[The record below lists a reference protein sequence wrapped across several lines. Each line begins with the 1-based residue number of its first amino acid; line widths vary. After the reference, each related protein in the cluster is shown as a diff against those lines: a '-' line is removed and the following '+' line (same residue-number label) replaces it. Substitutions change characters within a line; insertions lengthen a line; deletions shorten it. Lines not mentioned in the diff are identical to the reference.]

1 MNSFVKNNSLL
12 ISKKLELGPTPAGGN
27 SANYNRVAGWNGL
40 DDGNVTSVGSNG
52 GPSAYNTFDM
62 SGNTWEWNDLDGASG
77 SSRGLRGGSWTA
89 LNPFSLSSSISFS
102 NAPSDQSSN
111 IGFRLSSSSSALNP
125 LNLSNFVV
133 VADANNVA
141 DTNGYGSVNT
151 NYLIGKYSVTNCEYA
166 LFLNSVDPQGI
177 NPQGLYSLNM
187 NSNVIG
193 GISVISGNANGSKY
207 VTKTNMSNKPVI
219 YVSWFDAV
227 RYCNWLHNG
236 ALTYNTT
243 DNAASARNSG
253 AYNVGTATTGDAVA
267 KESNAAYH
275 IPTENEWYKAAYYKG
290 GSTNAGYWLYATQS
304 DATPTPVTASSI
316 GDGLIGGVPANVS
329 SYECPT

>member
-1 MNSFVKNNSLL
+1 MNTFVKNNSLL

-27 SANYNRVAGWNGL
+27 SANYNGVAGWNGL

-62 SGNTWEWNDLDGASG
+62 SGNTWEWNDLNGASG
-77 SSRGLRGGSWTA
+77 SSRGLRGGSWNNLA
-89 LNPFSLSSSISFS
+89 SSVSSASRLSY
-102 NAPSDQSSN
+102 APSFEYFTF
-111 IGFRLSSSSSALNP
+111 GFRLASSSSALNP

-177 NPQGLYSLNM
+177 NPQGLYNPNM
-187 NSNVIG
+187 NNNVMG
-193 GISVISGNANGSKY
+193 GISLISGNANGSKY
-207 VTKTNMSNKPVI
+207 VTKPNISNKPVLF
-219 YVSWFDAV
+219 VNWFDCA

-236 ALTYNTT
+236 KLTYSTT
-243 DNAASARNSG
+243 DSTATAPQNTG
-253 AYNVGTATTGDAVA
+253 AYNLGTATTGNAVT

-304 DATPTPVTASSI
+304 NTAPTPVTASST
-316 GDGLIGGVPANVS
+316 GDGLISGVPANVS
-329 SYECPT
+329 SYVCP